1 MRVMYLSA
9 SGEMGGAERSLLDIL
24 ASVRTAAPSW
34 RLALAAGSDGPLVEH
49 ASRLGVASSVLPFPA
64 ALSRLGEAG
73 IEPDGARAVGFA
85 AQMARAMMPVLRYR
99 NQLAEAIREFRP
111 DVIHSNGLKTHVL
124 SAWTRPR
131 QAAVVWHL
139 HDYVG
144 SRPVTARLLRA
155 SLRSCAEVV
164 CNSASVARDARAT
177 LGRTIQVT
185 PVLNAVDLDRFNVEG
200 EAVDLDTLAGLPAAG
215 PEVVRVGLLGTFGRW
230 KGHRIFLEALAKV
243 PAGLRVRGY
252 IIGGALYQTAHSQ
265 HSLDD
270 LRRHAAALQLNGRIG
285 FTGFVADAD
294 RAMRALDV
302 VVHASTA
309 PEPFG
314 LVIAEAMA
322 CGRAVIAADAG
333 GAREI
338 VEPGVDALMH
348 EPGNAQSLADR
359 IVELVRCSETRRNLG
374 AAGRR
379 TALRRFDRARL
390 ASDLIPVYQR
400 SIAARTPGRQAR
412 G

>member
-1 MRVMYLSA
+1 MRVLYLSA
-9 SGEMGGAERSLLDIL
+9 SGELGGAERSLLDIL
-24 ASVRTAAPSW
+24 ASVRAARPSW
-34 RLALAAGSDGPLVEH
+34 PLALLAGGDGPLVAE
-49 ASRLGVASSVLPFPA
+49 AQRLGVESQVLPFPA

-73 IEPDGARAVGFA
+73 IDPEDVPTLRTA
-85 AQMARAMMPVLRYR
+85 AQMARALVPVARYR
-99 NQLAEAIREFRP
+99 AQLAHAVQEFRP

-124 SAWTRPR
+124 GAWTRPR
-131 QAAVVWHL
+131 PAALVWHL

-144 SRPVTARLLRA
+144 SRPISARLLRA
-155 SLRSCAEVV
+155 NLRSCTEVV

-177 LGRTIQVT
+177 LGRQVAVT
-185 PVLNAVDLDRFNVEG
+185 PVLNAVDLERFNTGGAV
-200 EAVDLDTLAGLPAAG
+200 VDLDALAGLPAAAAD
-215 PEVVRVGLLGTFGRW
+215 VVRVGLLGTFGRW
-230 KGHRIFLEALAKV
+230 KGHHVFLDALARL

-252 IIGGALYQTAHSQ
+252 VIGGALYQTAGSQ
-265 HSLDD
+265 YSLDD
-270 LRRHAAALQLNGRIG
+270 LRRQAGLLRLNGHVG

-294 RAMRALDV
+294 RAIRALDI

-338 VEPGVDALMH
+338 IEPGIDALTH
-348 EPGNAQSLADR
+348 QPGDAQNLAER
-359 IVELVRCSETRRNLG
+359 IAELVRCAERRRAMG

-379 TALRRFDRARL
+379 TAVRRFDRTRL
-390 ASDLIPVYQR
+390 AADLIPVYER
-400 SIAARTPGRQAR
+400 SAAARGGHR
-412 G
+412 